1 MLRFVLAGL
10 CAFTV
15 GALSWQNA
23 LGADGPEAG
32 SAPPSLGNV
41 VWASQGTTFEALEGK
56 TVVVLTY
63 VTWCP
68 KCNVWSGDMMKQLKK
83 SAADKPIVI
92 LALSTDTPPYKAMD
106 YMTQRDFTG
115 PNILHGY
122 DPAIARQFKFD
133 NEFFNFVV
141 VGPDGK
147 VAHSGN
153 AGAYFKQASGNE
165 YTPAHCVNQLSEL
178 GKFKFL
184 TDEMS
189 ANLKSLIFPMELGVY
204 PPASEINKLKRSLPE
219 KDRSAFEKTL
229 ENFLD
234 DRLAEVKRQ
243 ASGEVADKLA
253 AIDAATFLSTNF
265 KTTDQGKEAKKL
277 AADLSKDKE
286 LKKELAAKRL
296 YEQCLAKAGGDTAR
310 QAELLRGVAKKFPGT
325 HYAQLASGAAKDS
338 EKPRVSPE
346 DQ

>member
-1 MLRFVLAGL
+1 MLRSVLAGM
-10 CAFTV
+10 CAI
-15 GALSWQNA
+15 A
-23 LGADGPEAG
+23 LGAMGLQNARGEGPAAG
-32 SAPPSLGNV
+32 STPPSLGNV
-41 VWASQGTTFEALEGK
+41 IWASQGTNFEALEGK

-83 SAADKPIVI
+83 SVEDKPIVI
-92 LALSTDTPPYKAMD
+92 LALSTDTPPEKAMG

-122 DPAIARQFKFD
+122 DPAIAQQFKFD

-141 VGPDGK
+141 IGPDGK

-153 AGAYFKQASGNE
+153 AGAYFKQASGND
-165 YTPAHCVNQLSEL
+165 YTPGHCVNQLTEL
-178 GKFKFL
+178 GKFKFV

-204 PPASEINKLKRSLPE
+204 PAAAEITKLKRSLSE
-219 KDRSAFEKTL
+219 KDRTAFESTL

-234 DRLAEVKRQ
+234 ERLAEVKRQ
-243 ASGEVADKLA
+243 SSGEVADKLA
-253 AIDAATFLSTNF
+253 AIDSATFLSTNF

-277 AADLSKDKE
+277 ATDLSKDKD

-296 YEQCLAKAGGDTAR
+296 YEQCLVKAAGNPAR

-325 HYAQLASGAAKDS
+325 HYAQLASGAAKGS
-338 EKPRVSPE
+338 EKPRVSPTNE
-346 DQ
+346 